1 MIHKILKYFTA
12 SLALA
17 STFVF
22 CFLVGKTGY
31 NQFQINQTTEEYN
44 LTKTIKELHYTTML
58 SQQLLTDQT
67 WQTRSNVLQVT
78 AQHDADYT
86 ANQLLKIMLT
96 YDDSSSYNIRKE
108 KAKNYAEQ
116 SILSNPDFF
125 DNDKQKDGSHLINA
139 KQLHSKFLN
148 TTASIDF
155 VNNNLCNVLI
165 RSTSKHWTGTQ
176 SAKKLVVLYAGT
188 YNLTTQ
194 KFQQLTYI
202 NTLSDQPFI
211 KQAI

>member
-17 STFVF
+17 SAFVF

-44 LTKTIKELHYTTML
+44 LTKTIKELHYTTIL

-67 WQTRSNVLQVT
+67 WQTRPNVLQVT

-139 KQLHSKFLN
+139 KRLHSKFLN

>member
-1 MIHKILKYFTA
+1 MIYKILKYFTA
-12 SLALA
+12 SLTLA
-17 STFVF
+17 SALVF

-31 NQFQINQTTEEYN
+31 NQFQINQTAKRYN
-44 LTKTIKELHYTTML
+44 LTKTIKELHYTTIL
-58 SQQLLTDQT
+58 SQQLLTNQT

-96 YDDSSSYNIRKE
+96 YDDSSSYNIRRE
-108 KAKNYAEQ
+108 KAKVYAEQ

-125 DNDKQKDGSHLINA
+125 GNDKQKDGSHLINA
-139 KQLHSKFLN
+139 QRLHSKFLN
-148 TTASIDF
+148 ATTSIDF
-155 VNNNLCNVLI
+155 VNNDLCNVLI
-165 RSTSKHWTGTQ
+165 KSTSKHWTGTQ

-194 KFQQLTYI
+194 KFQQLIYI
-202 NTLSDQPFI
+202 NTLSDQPFTNQTI
-211 KQAI
+211 